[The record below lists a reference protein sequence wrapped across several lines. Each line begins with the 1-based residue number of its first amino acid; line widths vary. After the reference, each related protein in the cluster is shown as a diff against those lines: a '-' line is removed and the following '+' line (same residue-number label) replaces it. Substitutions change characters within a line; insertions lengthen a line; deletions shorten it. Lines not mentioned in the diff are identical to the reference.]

1 MAEIIFLVL
10 GFLVLLFISWKT
22 IRSVR
27 SHGLYRLVA
36 WMGIWTLFILNW
48 RMWFWHPFSINQLI
62 SWGFLIISIILL
74 VMSLSTLNHAGR
86 PGKTRSDDSLLGL
99 EKTTKLVTSGVY
111 SYIRHPMYSSL
122 LFLGSGIFLKAPS
135 FLGLVLLLLM
145 IVSLVLTA
153 SAEEAEDIQ
162 YFGDTYV
169 VYKNRTKKFIPYLW

>member
-1 MAEIIFLVL
+1 MAEIIFLGL
-10 GFLVLLFISWKT
+10 GFLILILISSRT
-22 IRSVR
+22 IRSLH

-48 RMWFWHPFSINQLI
+48 RKWFWHPFSINQLI

-74 VMSLSTLNHAGR
+74 VMSLSTLNRVGR
-86 PGKTRSDDSLLGL
+86 PGQTRSDDSLLGL

-135 FLGLVLLLLM
+135 FFGLIILLLV
-145 IVSLVLTA
+145 IVSLALTA
-153 SAEEAEDIQ
+153 KVEEEEDIL

>member
-22 IRSVR
+22 IRSVH

-48 RMWFWHPFSINQLI
+48 RKWFWHPFSINQLI

-74 VMSLSTLNHAGR
+74 VMSLATLNR
-86 PGKTRSDDSLLGL
+86 VGKPEQTRSDDTLLGL

-111 SYIRHPMYSSL
+111 GYIRHPMYSSL
-122 LFLGSGIFLKAPS
+122 LFLGSGIFLKTPS
-135 FLGLVLLLLM
+135 FLGLAILLLV
-145 IVSLVLTA
+145 IVSLGLTA
-153 SAEEAEDIQ
+153 KVEEVEDIKF
-162 YFGDTYV
+162 FGETYQ
-169 VYKNRTKKFIPYLW
+169 VYKNRTKRFIPYLW